1 MASELTLSLLIGTVQ
16 PQPVPREVMESLV
29 SASVTVSATEKSG
42 FDLSFAVSTGSPLL
56 TDLLPSGYFDP
67 PTRVI
72 LVVTM
77 SGTST
82 VLMDGVITLQEMV
95 PSDEP
100 GKSVLSIKGDDL
112 TRMLDVIDLSGFPWP
127 AMPAEARVALAVAKY
142 LPLYGIVPLII
153 PSVLIDV
160 PNPLTEIPQQEG
172 TDLTYIKSLAAN
184 VGYVFFIQ
192 PGPLP
197 GMNLAYWGP
206 KLGTAIPFLP
216 TPPPIAIDWD
226 GASNVESLQF
236 SFDGFAKTQWIVW
249 IQIASIP
256 IPIPVPDINPINPP
270 LGLKSPLPLKISPM
284 PGLAKYS
291 PIQAAG
297 IALAKAASTANVI
310 SGQGTL
316 DVLRYGSIL
325 PARTVVEVRGR
336 HHLRRRVFRRQHD
349 SHDQAGVLQ
358 AELHP
363 QPQCPDRQ
371 RRQPVALPRRGRAAA
386 ERIRGPGRAGRAC
399 PARRGGHRD
408 QPAGAA
414 AVRADDPGPHQ
425 RRPDRGAASLAVTAD
440 LTQSD
445 EGDL

>member
-56 TDLLPSGYFDP
+56 TALLPSGYFDP

-142 LPLYGIVPLII
+142 IPLYGIVPLII

-325 PARTVVEVRGR
+325 PARTIVEVRGAGITYDGEYF
-336 HHLRRRVFRRQHD
+336 VD
-349 SHDQAGVLQ
+349 STTHTIKPGSYKQSFTLS
-358 AELHP
+358 
-363 QPQCPDRQ
+363 RN
-371 RRQPVALPRRGRAAA
+371 ALIASSASLLPY
-386 ERIRGPGRAGRAC
+386 P
-399 PARRGGHRD
+399 
-408 QPAGAA
+408 AA
-414 AVRADDPGPHQ
+414 AVQQLSGFAAPAAPGP
-425 RRPDRGAASLAVTAD
+425 PALPGGAGIVISPPGPLLPAPTIPAPASGGQIAALPA
-440 LTQSD
+440 SP
-445 EGDL
+445 